1 MGWTVAAI
9 LYALPILAGIRHF
22 DDALED
28 CREWMRGEDGEWF
41 PSLAPF
47 MAGVSILLWPL
58 FCLAE
63 AFEPE
68 DREE

>member
-22 DDALED
+22 DEAVED
-28 CREWMRGEDGEWF
+28 CLEWMRGEDGEWF

-47 MAGVSILLWPL
+47 AAAVSILLWPL
-58 FCLAE
+58 FCLTD
-63 AFEPE
+63 AFEPK